1 MFWLVSLPLQD
12 DSLDGTWRA
21 LQKVTGKGDYSQN
34 YRFELPMSLRVG
46 SLDKLMTL
54 SDDLARVDVVV
65 AGVVNKI
72 RRQVGELSPEEPLTV
87 NSRPVSAYLTNF
99 TWDEARYPLRKPL
112 NELVEE
118 LNDNVLGVDDDL
130 KVRAAYMATAIT
142 HYGVVPCVEAVCCVQ
157 LMRLPVY
164 CAHVALSA
172 DCHWPHCRSK

>member
-72 RRQVGELSPEEPLTV
+72 RRQVGELSPDEPLTV
-87 NSRPVSAYLTNF
+87 NSRPVTSYLTNF
-99 TWDEARYPLRKPL
+99 AWDEARYPLRKPL

-130 KVRAAYMATAIT
+130 KVRAAYGTMTIAYIDAKFNLL
-142 HYGVVPCVEAVCCVQ
+142 Q
-157 LMRLPVY
+157 L
-164 CAHVALSA
+164 LS
-172 DCHWPHCRSK
+172 SLT